1 MQGNQEIDFYVGLD
15 VQIKR
20 ACSYFVLDPQ
30 LECVD
35 SGWLK
40 GNTFTD
46 ICNNFADVLKRFE
59 ETSSSKLAVGIDAPR
74 MALTKPREFYW
85 QGEQWRK
92 RRSADKGR
100 GRHCEVVL
108 KALNIAN
115 PQWTPLANKAP
126 SWMQLGFNLFEAL
139 QGSEL
144 VFEVFPSASY
154 YMLRDRKQPRV
165 SIHFASFVYGPKD
178 MLDACIAAL
187 TVHEFITGRGSE
199 VGGGDGLGTIVL
211 PTKLPVSP
219 SHPVLHWPDEG
230 QLRRVNQ

>member
-35 SGWLK
+35 TGWLT
-40 GNTFTD
+40 GNTFAE
-46 ICNNFADVLKRFE
+46 IRKNFSDVLKRFE
-59 ETSSSKLAVGIDAPR
+59 EMGSGKLAVGIDAPR

-92 RRSADKGR
+92 RRSADKGH

-126 SWMQLGFNLFEAL
+126 SWMQLGFILFEAL
-139 QGSEL
+139 QDSEF

-154 YMLRDRKQPRV
+154 SMLRDRKQPMV

-187 TVHEFITGRGSE
+187 TVHEFINGRGSE

-211 PTKLPVSP
+211 PTELPDP
-219 SHPVLHWPDEG
+219 PFPDVLQWPDEG
-230 QLRRVNQ
+230 